1 METVTVTEKMQKLIV
16 DYVNATADEGEK
28 NDFKVEEIQSIE
40 FGYPYIVVKFKNCP
54 VRRGI
59 LPEFLSTFRKKQ
71 EGRRIEIILGL

>member
-54 VRRGI
+54 MRHGI